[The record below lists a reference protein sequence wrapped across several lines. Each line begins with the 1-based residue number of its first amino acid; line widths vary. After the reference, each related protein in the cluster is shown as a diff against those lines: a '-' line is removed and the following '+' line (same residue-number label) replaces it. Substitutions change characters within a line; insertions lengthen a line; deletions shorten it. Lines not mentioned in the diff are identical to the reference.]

1 MSTLGFSES
10 DPLFA
15 EANQMAENTISTK
28 YDYIKN
34 TTGYN
39 SLYEPVGHETSDAMS
54 NANFAEY
61 ARGFNKESGLTS
73 LGRYK
78 YWFNFAWDPISYF
91 VLGRVFRRSWHHY
104 HTYDKPSLE
113 IEVRNLRAVV
123 KQAQLSSTALK

>member
-73 LGRYK
+73 IGRYK

-104 HTYDKPSLE
+104 HTYDKPSQE